1 MIDLHTQKTNEYC
14 THIYQWH
21 NKLLQIMY
29 INLKQTFMGLSGE
42 ISWKLSAIVKRVIE
56 SKPKLVIAIARSF

>member
-1 MIDLHTQKTNEYC
+1 
-14 THIYQWH
+14 
-21 NKLLQIMY
+21 MY

-42 ISWKLSAIVKRVIE
+42 ISWKLSAIVKKVIE